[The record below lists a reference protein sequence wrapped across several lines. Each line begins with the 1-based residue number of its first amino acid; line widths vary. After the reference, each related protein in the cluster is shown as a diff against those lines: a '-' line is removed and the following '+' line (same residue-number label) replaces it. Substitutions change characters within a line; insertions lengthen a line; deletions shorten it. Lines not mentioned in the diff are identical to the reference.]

1 MRDKPPLE
9 MLSIKPNKNL
19 YLILKYLIA
28 LIWLINGLAC
38 KVLNIV
44 PRHEKIVAEIVSE
57 DHSRILTIL
66 IGISEIFMAIW
77 IVSGIKSRFNAIVQ
91 IFIIATMN
99 MLELIYVPELLL
111 WGKMNFVFALILI
124 LIIYLNEFYLNPY
137 HNKKTYVVN
146 S

>member
-111 WGKMNFVFALILI
+111 WGKMNSVFALILI